1 MHSHVKMAYK
11 MKTTAKECRH
21 TYQKKVVD
29 RSLYLLVVVAD
40 DGDAWMAGAAAFA
53 VVAVVVPAPV
63 GVATIP
69 DDAEVVPDEDA
80 ASLSA
85 RRQALLV

>member
-1 MHSHVKMAYK
+1 